1 MYLPFNCQ
9 AYDFRDSFIV
19 NVKDALYKL
28 DRHIRKY
35 SSILNLASYSI
46 LYYLWSANLSQSL
59 SRSIFFKIYLFSFN
73 IMYLCSFDIFFN
85 SFCQYLSFLNIF
97 STEFARWKS
106 VRLPHIT
113 FIVIH

>member
-19 NVKDALYKL
+19 NVMDVLYKL
-28 DRHIRKY
+28 DRHIRKS

-59 SRSIFFKIYLFSFN
+59 SRSIFSKFIFSLSISCTFALSIFFSIVFANIYLF
-73 IMYLCSFDIFFN
+73 
-85 SFCQYLSFLNIF
+85 
-97 STEFARWKS
+97 
-106 VRLPHIT
+106 
-113 FIVIH
+113 